1 MKQKVGEI
9 FEKHLG
15 ENPPIQK
22 PKNKEFGHYAV
33 PVFKYAKINK
43 QNPAEFAKNL
53 CEKLEEC
60 EEFENV
66 EAVSGFVNVKLSDKF
81 LDEFANRV
89 LNEKENF
96 AKSSGKE
103 KILLEYISANPTGPL
118 HIGHAR
124 GAIFGDA
131 LTRIGRHVGYD
142 VVTEY
147 YVNDAGRQINLLG
160 LSVYLAAREIL
171 GLEVEWP
178 DEYYRGEYIKDLA
191 GEAIKEFG
199 EDYFSAPVEI
209 VEIDG
214 KKQAKFED
222 EKLSL
227 WAKDKMLDEIKS
239 DIKALN
245 VTPFDNWV
253 SERSLYKHWDEV
265 RKILE
270 ENGALYEK
278 DGKIW
283 LKSSEYKDEK
293 DRVVVRED
301 GRPTYL
307 AGDIIYHWDKFKRG
321 YDRYINI
328 WGADHHGYIARVKAA
343 IKFLGFNP
351 DKLEILL
358 SQMVKLLKGGEPYKM
373 SKRAG
378 NFILVRDVVED
389 VGADALRFVFL
400 TKKADTHL
408 EFDVDDLNKEDA
420 SNPSYYVNYA
430 HARIRSIF
438 RNKGIDYDN
447 IKDVELK
454 NLTQDEKDLLFLA
467 LQLSYVLEDAFLAR
481 EPHRLTNFLID
492 LASEF
497 HSFYNKNKVIG
508 SERENERLK
517 ILAVVGSILK
527 LGLSL
532 LGINAKER
540 M

>member
-1 MKQKVGEI
+1 MKKKVAEI
-9 FEKHLG
+9 FKEHLG
-15 ENPPIQK
+15 EHPPINK
-22 PKNKEFGHYAV
+22 PKQKEFGHYAV
-33 PVFKYAKINK
+33 PVFKYAKIAK
-43 QNPAEFAKNL
+43 QNPMEFAKNL
-53 CEKLEEC
+53 CEKVKC
-60 EEFENV
+60 KEFESV
-66 EAVSGFVNVKLSDKF
+66 EAVSGFVNIKLSDKF
-81 LDEFANRV
+81 LDDFANKV
-89 LNEKENF
+89 INEKENF
-96 AKSSGKE
+96 AKGEDGES
-103 KILLEYISANPTGPL
+103 ILLEYISANPTGPL

-124 GAIFGDA
+124 GAIFGDSLA
-131 LTRIGRHVGYD
+131 RIGRHIGKKIT
-142 VVTEY
+142 TEY
-147 YVNDAGRQINLLG
+147 YVNDAGRQIVLLG

-171 GLEVEWP
+171 GLKVEWP

-191 GEAIKEFG
+191 KEAISEFG
-199 EDYFSAPVEI
+199 EDYFSKEVEI
-209 VEIDG
+209 IEKDG
-214 KKQAKFED
+214 KKEADFND

-227 WAKDKMLDEIKS
+227 WAKDKMLEEIKK
-239 DIKALN
+239 DIESLN
-245 VTPFDNWV
+245 VIDFDNWV
-253 SERSLYKHWDEV
+253 SERSLYKYWDEV
-265 RKILE
+265 RSILE
-270 ENGALYEK
+270 KNGALYEK

-351 DKLEILL
+351 DRLEILL

-378 NFILVRDVVED
+378 NFILVRDVVEE

-408 EFDVDDLNKEDA
+408 EFDVDDLNKKDS

-430 HARIRSIF
+430 HARIKSIF
-438 RNKGIDYDN
+438 RNANKIYD
-447 IKDVELK
+447 DMLSVELK
-454 NLTQDEKDLLFLA
+454 NLNEDEKELLFLA
-467 LQLSYVLEDAFLAR
+467 LQLPYVLEDAFENK

-497 HSFYNKNKVIG
+497 HKFYNKNKVIG
-508 SERENERLK
+508 SEKEDIRLK
-517 ILAVVGSILK
+517 ILAVVAIILN

-532 LGINAKER
+532 LGIKAKER

>member
-1 MKQKVGEI
+1 MKQRVAEI
-9 FEKHLG
+9 FKEHLG
-15 ENPPIQK
+15 ENPPINK
-22 PKNKEFGHYAV
+22 PKQKEFGHFAV
-33 PVFKYAKINK
+33 PIFKYAKANK
-43 QNPAEFAKNL
+43 QNPVEFAKNL
-53 CEKLEEC
+53 CEKLANL
-60 EEFENV
+60 EEFESI
-66 EAVSGFVNVKLSDKF
+66 EPLSGFVNIKLSDKF
-81 LDEFANRV
+81 LDEFANKV

-96 AKSSGKE
+96 AKNEKDE

-124 GAIFGDA
+124 GAIFGDSIA
-131 LTRIGRHVGYD
+131 RIGRHIGYKIT
-142 VVTEY
+142 TEY

-160 LSVYLAAREIL
+160 LSIYLSAREIL
-171 GLEVEWP
+171 GLEVIWP

-191 GEAIKEFG
+191 QIAVDEFG
-199 EDYFSAPVEI
+199 EDYFKTPVEI
-209 VEIDG
+209 VEVDG
-214 KKQAKFED
+214 KKEAKFND
-222 EKLSL
+222 EVLSL
-227 WAKDKMLDEIKS
+227 WGKDKMLEEIKK
-239 DIKALN
+239 DIEALN
-245 VTPFDNWV
+245 VVPFDNWV
-253 SERSLYKHWDEV
+253 SERSLYKYWDEV
-265 RKILE
+265 KEILE
-270 ENGALYEK
+270 KNNALYEK

-307 AGDIIYHWDKFKRG
+307 AGDIIYHWDKFKRE
-321 YDRYINI
+321 YDKYINI

-343 IKFLGFNP
+343 IKFLGFDP
-351 DKLEILL
+351 EKLEILL

-408 EFDVDDLNKEDA
+408 EFDVDDLKKEDS

-438 RNKGIDYDN
+438 RNKGIEYEDVA
-447 IKDVELK
+447 KVELK

-467 LQLSYVLEDAFLAR
+467 LQLPYILEDAFNSR

-497 HSFYNKNKVIG
+497 HKFYNKNKVIG
-508 SERENERLK
+508 SDREEYRLK
-517 ILAVVGSILK
+517 ILAVVGSIIK

>member
-1 MKQKVGEI
+1 MKSRVAEVFKEHVGEI
-9 FEKHLG
+9 
-15 ENPPIQK
+15 PPIQK
-22 PKNKEFGHYAV
+22 PRQKEFGHYAV
-33 PVFKYAKINK
+33 PVFKYAKQNS
-43 QNPAEFAKNL
+43 QNPAEYAKNL
-53 CEKLEEC
+53 CEKLSGC
-60 EEFENV
+60 EDFESV
-66 EAVSGFVNVKLSDKF
+66 EALSGFVNIKLSDRF
-81 LDEFANRV
+81 LDEFATKVIEDGQNYS
-89 LNEKENF
+89 K
-96 AKSSGKE
+96 KSGKE

-124 GAIFGDA
+124 GAIYGDA

-147 YVNDAGRQINLLG
+147 YVNDAGRQITLLG
-160 LSVYLAAREIL
+160 LSVYLAAQKLL
-171 GLEVEWP
+171 GLDVEYP
-178 DEYYRGEYIKDLA
+178 DEYYRGEYINDLA
-191 GEAIKEFG
+191 KEALEEFG
-199 EDYFSAPVEI
+199 EDYFKSPVKI
-209 VEIDG
+209 VENDG
-214 KKQAKFED
+214 KKEAEFED

-227 WAKDKMLDEIKS
+227 WAKDKMLEVIKE
-239 DIKALN
+239 DIEMLN

-265 RKILE
+265 REILE
-270 ENGALYEK
+270 KNGALYEK

-293 DRVVVRED
+293 DRVVVREN

-351 DKLEILL
+351 EKLEILL

-378 NFILVRDVVED
+378 NFILVRDVVND

-408 EFDVDDLNKEDA
+408 EFDVDDLNKQDA

-438 RNKGIDYDN
+438 RNKNIDY
-447 IKDVELK
+447 KDVKDTKLK
-454 NLTQDEKDLLFLA
+454 ELTQDEKDLLFLA
-467 LQLSYVLEDAFLAR
+467 LQLPYVLEEAFEHR

-492 LASEF
+492 LAGEF

-508 SERENERLK
+508 SEREDIRLK
-517 ILAVVGSILK
+517 ILAVVGTILK
-527 LGLSL
+527 LGLGL